1 MIDIRLTDIIF
12 HDIERN
18 SERYFEMAIKE
29 EENGR
34 HRKALEFLDMA
45 IFYEKQLKEEKE
57 KFYFTDYE

>member
-1 MIDIRLTDIIF
+1 MIDIRFSDIILR
-12 HDIERN
+12 DIESN
-18 SERYFEMAIKE
+18 IDRYFEMAVKE

-45 IFYEKQLKEEKE
+45 IFYEKQLQEEKD